1 MDNMSPVW
9 AACLAMYVLETYEL
23 HRVVGILLQIAYITM
38 QHCYLC

>member
-23 HRVVGILLQIAYITM
+23 HRGILLQIAYITI